1 VNRRL
6 TKYLTTKYL
15 AILGAAA
22 LAAISAACGGG
33 GGVTPPPT
41 PPSGPYSVSSLNGTY
56 AFVISGQDG
65 GGFFTRAGSFAAN
78 GAGGITGGVQ
88 DYNSGIPNGN
98 ATLTITGG
106 TYTIGTNGKGTL
118 SLIDSAETIQVS
130 IVLTSATAGLI
141 TQTDGSATGSGNF
154 VAQDTSAFATYPNNI
169 SGPYVFDFSGIDP
182 SGFGESIVGQL
193 VGNGGG
199 GLSSGVA
206 DVNDDFTP
214 SGELPITGGAFIA
227 DSANG
232 PSFGRGLA
240 TLSLGGTTFNYA
252 VYIVGANRLRVMRTD
267 FPAASIGDLVA
278 QTGTIPTTAAGVKGS
293 FVFTLGG
300 SSLSGGDVRTGR
312 ATFSG
317 GNLSNILMDDNNSSA
332 SGSGNSNPVP
342 IPSGSL
348 SATTYAID
356 PSGNG
361 RGTMTFTDSKKGTY
375 SFIFYLSSPT
385 GGVIQDVS
393 NGITSDG
400 SIVAQTGGP
409 FTASATGG
417 NWAFNWA
424 GQSINS
430 KTGILA
436 EEDFVGQ
443 YSQDTSGNITGGVD
457 FTELSANEVVT
468 GAGITGSLNVSGD
481 GTGRNGY
488 SITLQT
494 SPAATLNFSAYYV
507 NPNQIFV
514 VGTDTH
520 RVITGIL
527 QRNY

>member
-1 VNRRL
+1 MMGV
-6 TKYLTTKYL
+6 
-15 AILGAAA
+15 AVFAAMA
-22 LAAISAACGGG
+22 AACGGG

-41 PPSGPYSVSSLNGTY
+41 PPSGPYSVSSLNGSY

-78 GAGGITGGVQ
+78 GSGAITGGVQ
-88 DYNSGIPNGN
+88 DYNSQVAGGN
-98 ATLTITGG
+98 ATLAITGG
-106 TYTIGTNGKGTL
+106 TYTIGTNGKGTV
-118 SLIDSAETIQVS
+118 SLIDSAETIQFSV
-130 IVLTSATAGLI
+130 VLTSTTAGLH
-141 TQTDGSATGSGNF
+141 TQTDGSATGSGN
-154 VAQDTSAFATYPNNI
+154 VAAQDTSTFAAFPNKV
-169 SGPYVFDFSGIDP
+169 S
-182 SGFGESIVGQL
+182 
-193 VGNGGG
+193 GNGGG
-199 GLSSGVA
+199 GLTSGVA
-206 DVNDDFTP
+206 DINDDFTP
-214 SGELPITGGAFIA
+214 SGELQITGGGFIA

-232 PSFGRGLA
+232 PTSGRGLA
-240 TLSLGGTTFNYA
+240 TLSVGGSTFNFV
-252 VYIVGANRLRVMRTD
+252 VYVVGANRLRMMRTD

-278 QTGTIPTTAAGVKGS
+278 QTGTIPTTAAGVTGS

-317 GNLSNILMDDNNSSA
+317 GNLSNILMDDNASSA

-342 IPSGSL
+342 IPNGIL
-348 SATTYAID
+348 SATTYLID
-356 PSGNG
+356 PTGNG

-385 GGVIQDVS
+385 AGVIQDVS
-393 NGITSDG
+393 AGLTSDG
-400 SIVAQTGGP
+400 SIMAQTGGP
-409 FTASATGG
+409 FTASGTGG

-443 YSQDTSGNITGGVD
+443 YSQDTSGNVTGGVD

-468 GAGITGSLNVSGD
+468 GAGITGSLSVTGD

-488 SITLQT
+488 AVTIQS
-494 SPAATLNFSAYYV
+494 SPAATLNFSAYFV
-507 NPNQIFV
+507 SPNQIFV

-520 RVITGIL
+520 RVITGVL